1 MDCKSSNNLNTNN
14 VDSYGVCWN
23 CGKFEHFKC
32 AKVDP
37 QSKLSY
43 QNGWLTYL
51 CSECLLKNPEI
62 ALAQT
67 NLPSISQTE
76 SAIACESIVRS
87 TASEVA
93 TDIVEQVVDEVDSS
107 IQRSENAIV
116 EKFFKCNDC
125 GINAISEKQLET
137 HKRIKH
143 GEVANFEYDDC
154 QFLCNDKNN

>member
-1 MDCKSSNNLNTNN
+1 M
-14 VDSYGVCWN
+14 
-23 CGKFEHFKC
+23 
-32 AKVDP
+32 
-37 QSKLSY
+37 
-43 QNGWLTYL
+43 
-51 CSECLLKNPEI
+51 LKNPEI

-87 TASEVA
+87 TSSEVA

-154 QFLCNDKNN
+154 QFLCNDKRQLETHIKTKHSNSGSFVCILCQFIGKDKEDLAKHVRDSHKVNVY